1 MNKKLEAIIKRGR
14 VIALAGL
21 ASLAIGCASVEP
33 NIETPQNVKPK
44 AEVSV
49 PVTEKAIPIIPMSPV
64 YLAGKTLNERF
75 KEVNGLSSEQQ
86 VNLAKNLN
94 NLSVWETVLL
104 SRYAPIDGILRKL
117 SSFYSTDYKKY
128 LQAILSGSILDPMAV
143 GLTGDKGFGQ
153 ITPSSEK
160 WARDLYSDKTLGYKF
175 PGAEITNN
183 TLDPYTNLVLSSI
196 LFRKAAEEKIADLD
210 AVYAL
215 YNQGFRG
222 VSPDKDGLYATNN
235 LASDVVNRAKTFDSI
250 ADDLMVFSW
259 VSMNRPDLSKYI
271 EDKDL
276 RKVAENNND
285 TYDGKVAYEGMIG
298 FLNSISTNKD
308 KYSNENRKMFKDETA
323 NVSSWLKNLYGNGK

>member
-1 MNKKLEAIIKRGR
+1 MNKKLEAITKIGR
-14 VIALAGL
+14 RIVVAGL
-21 ASLAIGCASVEP
+21 ASLAIGCASQP
-33 NIETPQNVKPK
+33 QNIETPQDVKPK

-49 PVTEKAIPIIPMSPV
+49 PVTQKAIPTIPMSPV
-64 YLAGKTLNERF
+64 YLAGKTLDERF
-75 KEVNGLSSEQQ
+75 KEVNGLSSDQQ
-86 VNLAKNLN
+86 INLAKNLN

-104 SRYAPIDGILRKL
+104 SRYAPIDGILRKV

-128 LQAILSGSILDPMAV
+128 LEAILSGSILDPTAV

-160 WARDLYSDKTLGYKF
+160 WARDLYNDKTLGYKF
-175 PGAEITNN
+175 PGAGITSN

-196 LFRKAAEEKIADLD
+196 LFRKAAEEKVADTD
-210 AVYAL
+210 AIYSL
-215 YNQGFRG
+215 YSQGFRG
-222 VSPDKDGLYATNN
+222 VSPNKDGLYATNN
-235 LASDVVNRAKTFDSI
+235 LGTDVVNRAKTFDAI
-250 ADDLMVFSW
+250 ADKLMAFSW

-308 KYSNENRKMFKDETA
+308 KYSEENGKMFKDETA
-323 NVSSWLKNLYGNGK
+323 NISNWLKNLYK